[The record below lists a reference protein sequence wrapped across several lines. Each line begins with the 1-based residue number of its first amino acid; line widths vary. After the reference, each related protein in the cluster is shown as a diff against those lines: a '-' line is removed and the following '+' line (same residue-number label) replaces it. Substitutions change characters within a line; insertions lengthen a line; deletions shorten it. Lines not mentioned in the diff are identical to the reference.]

1 VIFVP
6 LSRNSVSV
14 PVALVITPHDLSLSL
29 RQGVEPMTMPR
40 RVIPGTTHM
49 LTRRC
54 SRREYRLLQ
63 TKKMRQFLAYAL
75 TVVSARHGVE
85 VHAAVAMTNHYHMV
99 ATDVR
104 GVMPAFNQDFNSLV
118 ARAVN
123 AEQGRHEAMWSSQ
136 RMSQVELVDAED
148 IWRKLVYTLGNPAAA
163 DLVDRL
169 SHWPGFAVRLV
180 DHERPPQVILRPTM
194 VLFSGKTTMPETAT
208 LQLSVPR
215 AFGDMTGKEFSC
227 EARERLAV
235 YEAELRAARKADG
248 RHVLGVRELKRRHHT
263 HRPASPDVRSGRDP
277 AIASK
282 NTPRRIAA
290 LHALRAFRDAY
301 RAAFAKWRQ
310 HLAPVSF
317 PYGTYK
323 MRSDLGV
330 LIDLPPPTALAS

>member
-1 VIFVP
+1 
-6 LSRNSVSV
+6 L
-14 PVALVITPHDLSLSL
+14 
-29 RQGVEPMTMPR
+29 
-40 RVIPGTTHM
+40 

-54 SRREYRLLQ
+54 GRREFRLLR
-63 TKKMRQFLAYAL
+63 TKKMRQFLGYAL
-75 TVVSARHGVE
+75 AVVSERHGVE
-85 VHAAVAMTNHYHMV
+85 VHAAVAMTNHYHVV

-123 AEQGRHEAMWSSQ
+123 AEQGRHEAVWSSQ
-136 RMSQVELVDAED
+136 RMSQVELVDPED
-148 IWRKLVYTLGNPAAA
+148 IWRKLIYTLGNPAAA

-169 SHWPGFAVRLV
+169 SQWPGFAVRPV
-180 DHERPPQVILRPTM
+180 DHERPPQVIRRPKM

-208 LQLSVPR
+208 LRLSVPK
-215 AFGDMTGKEFSC
+215 AFGGMTAREFS
-227 EARERLAV
+227 REQRQRLAV
-235 YEAELRAARKADG
+235 YEAELRAARKAEG
-248 RHVLGVRELKRRHHT
+248 RRVLGVQELKRRHHT
-263 HRPASPDVRSGRDP
+263 DGPASLDVRSGRDP

-282 NTPRRIAA
+282 NTARRIEA

-301 RAAFAKWRQ
+301 REAFTKWRL

-330 LIDLPPPTALAS
+330 LIDLPPPTALAI